1 MPAGQRLH
9 IVGRP
14 RAPGHGNKYTFW
26 LQDQC
31 DEKSIRSFQNLH
43 EISDYLLSEI
53 KEDGQGKDEQ
63 VFQHG
68 AHMLGRR
75 VLVSRPAGAALGCG
89 DGGDGGDGGSAGDG
103 GDEGQQQEEVAQH
116 AVIDDYDGDESY
128 RLSFADSK
136 EQEWVQLPS
145 DSVLLLPLDDGA
157 HGELDA
163 EAGESSRG
171 SLPTQSHVHKRS
183 AEPQEASRSKAS
195 EQEDRRP
202 KKRSRNFV
210 FPKAQGGESRSGS
223 GKKEYNHH
231 ARAHFDRAKAFAL
244 EGEEEQKYLERNPV
258 LARVPDDYRLYIIAK
273 PFGDGNARRYTYYLQ
288 DRKDERDVTP
298 FKNLH
303 DLATALD
310 EGYSPLKARFETSLP
325 FALQGAEEQEYM
337 DQHPVL
343 AKVPAEDKLYI
354 IGRQSAGRTRAYSFW
369 LQVTRMPTDMRILSC
384 KVDTRDALVAS
395 LVCKEAVKHRW
406 HEPCAKIPLRLA
418 AQPRV
423 L

>member
-1 MPAGQRLH
+1 
-9 IVGRP
+9 
-14 RAPGHGNKYTFW
+14 
-26 LQDQC
+26 
-31 DEKSIRSFQNLH
+31 
-43 EISDYLLSEI
+43 
-53 KEDGQGKDEQ
+53 
-63 VFQHG
+63 
-68 AHMLGRR
+68 
-75 VLVSRPAGAALGCG
+75 
-89 DGGDGGDGGSAGDG
+89 
-103 GDEGQQQEEVAQH
+103 
-116 AVIDDYDGDESY
+116 
-128 RLSFADSK
+128 
-136 EQEWVQLPS
+136 
-145 DSVLLLPLDDGA
+145 
-157 HGELDA
+157 
-163 EAGESSRG
+163 
-171 SLPTQSHVHKRS
+171 
-183 AEPQEASRSKAS
+183 
-195 EQEDRRP
+195 
-202 KKRSRNFV
+202 V

-395 LVCKEAVKHRW
+395 LVCKEAVKHGW